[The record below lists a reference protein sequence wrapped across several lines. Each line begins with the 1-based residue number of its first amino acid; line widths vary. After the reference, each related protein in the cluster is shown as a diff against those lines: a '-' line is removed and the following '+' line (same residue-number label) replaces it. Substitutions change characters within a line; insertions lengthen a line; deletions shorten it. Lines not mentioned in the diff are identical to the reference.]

1 MFNKKIG
8 ILLQGRIT
16 DWTKDVI
23 IEFQEN
29 FPNSEI
35 FVSTWE
41 GENTDNLNCTIVKSR
56 APSMIENDASTAN
69 FQIIGCQNGLK
80 NMTSDIILKTRTDQ
94 FIHNSN
100 IFKIFFNFCEPE
112 KIMVPDL
119 GTYDNVF
126 RASDLCQ
133 IAYRNILLDYWNNI
147 PLYDGSSHE
156 EPGLYLTKNYILKFK
171 NDHDPWNIILKKYFY
186 IKSYHD
192 DFQIEFEKLNKFDN
206 YKIVFDKAFKNRSN
220 LD

>member
-1 MFNKKIG
+1 LSNKKIG
-8 ILLQGRIT
+8 ILLQGRISN
-16 DWTKDVI
+16 WTKDII
-23 IEFQEN
+23 IEYQEN

-41 GENTDNLNCTIVKSR
+41 GENTDDLNCTVVKSKI
-56 APSMIENDASTAN
+56 PSMIENDASTAN
-69 FQIIGCQNGLK
+69 FQIIGCQEGLK
-80 NMTSDIILKTRTDQ
+80 NMKSDIILKTRTDQ
-94 FIHNSN
+94 FVHNNN
-100 IFKIFFNFCEPE
+100 IFKIFLNFCDSK

-119 GTYDNVF
+119 GTYDNAV

-133 IAYRNILLDYWNNI
+133 IGYRNILLDYWQNI

-156 EPGLYLTKNYILKFK
+156 EPGTYLTKYYVLKFK
-171 NDHDPWNIILKKYFY
+171 NDHDPWNLTLRKYFY

-192 DFQIEFEKLNKFDN
+192 DFQIEFEKLNNFDN
-206 YKIVFDKAFKNRSN
+206 YKIVFDKAFKNRTN